1 MSLPSQLTHEELKK
15 EYEESKAKLEQLY
28 DYLSEVSTPSLA
40 KEEDEIC
47 EGKLTLQECL
57 TALNQMPGN
66 KSPGND
72 GLTKELLLCFFRNIG
87 SLLAESINQSFEVGE
102 LSSSQKQ
109 AMIVLIGKKESD
121 KRLIK
126 NWCLISL
133 LNVDTKMLS
142 KALAMR
148 LKTVI
153 RTLVA
158 PEQSAYVPGRFIGE
172 PIRLISDILE
182 YTDKMNIPCYMFTA
196 DIEKAFDSV
205 SHAFLISVL
214 RKFGFGANFIYWIRV
229 LFCNQESCVMN
240 NGPMSGYFKVD
251 SGSRQGDPISAF
263 LLILVLEFFS
273 FKLKVILKLKVS
285 GFLVM
290 KSRYLLLL
298 MMLLIFLQI

>member
-1 MSLPSQLTHEELKK
+1 MHGLLIK
-15 EYEESKAKLEQLY
+15 SKY
-28 DYLSEVSTPSLA
+28 SFLA
-40 KEEDEIC
+40 KEEAEIG

-72 GLTKELLLCFFRNIG
+72 GLTKEFLLCFFRNIG
-87 SLLAESINQSFEVGE
+87 SLLVESINNLFEVGE

-126 NWCLISL
+126 NWRPISL
-133 LNVDTKMLS
+133 LNVDTKILS

-148 LKTVI
+148 LKKVI
-153 RTLVA
+153 GTLVA

-182 YTDKMNIPCYMFTA
+182 YTDKMNIPCYMFAA

-214 RKFGFGANFIYWIRV
+214 RKFGFGANFIQWIRV
-229 LFCNQESCVMN
+229 
-240 NGPMSGYFKVD
+240 
-251 SGSRQGDPISAF
+251 
-263 LLILVLEFFS
+263 VL
-273 FKLKVILKLKVS
+273 
-285 GFLVM
+285 
-290 KSRYLLLL
+290 
-298 MMLLIFLQI
+298 